1 MTQCPQSWRD
11 LNADE
16 LRQLLEWREP
26 RFTVA
31 DLLFAQWLVAAKK
44 VDAARTAEVEAE
56 TAYLDAWEASIKSH
70 TGKTLLAR
78 EAAEKRRDRC
88 RVRVAR
94 AEREQERLYAAYR
107 AAAEAI

>member
-1 MTQCPQSWRD
+1 MTQRPQSWRD

-26 RFTVA
+26 LFTVA
-31 DLLFAQWLVAAKK
+31 DLLFAQWLFAGKK
-44 VDAARTAEVEAE
+44 TDAARTAEIEAE
-56 TAYLDAWEASIKSH
+56 SAYLDAWQAWINIR
-70 TGKTLLAR
+70 TGKTLLPS

-88 RVRVAR
+88 RIRVAR

-107 AAAEAI
+107 AAAEAA